1 MLNGVVVVMAHA
13 VGSNNGFEPRDMA
26 TVREHLDRDAA
37 NGRWLRAGFAA
48 ARDADA
54 GALILAIHGN
64 MFGPGFGPPWD
75 PEGFLSQSGFARFA
89 EGLIDEAN
97 AFAPGPRDLR
107 RHAPLRDA
115 AAFPRNRAR
124 HHGARDIRS
133 AAHARGASSGD
144 VAGGLSVHGAA
155 AAQPRP
161 TALAASLNRSVT

>member
-54 GALILAIHGN
+54 GALSLAIHSN
-64 MFGPGFGPPWD
+64 MFGAGFGPPWD

-97 AFAPGPRDLR
+97 AFARPVLVTFGDTHRFEMRRPFPETAPGIMALET
-107 RHAPLRDA
+107 
-115 AAFPRNRAR
+115 FGAR
-124 HHGARDIRS
+124 HM
-133 AAHARGASSGD
+133 HA
-144 VAGGLSVHGAA
+144 VHLRVTPEEGYPFTVQPLINP
-155 AAQPRP
+155 AQPLSPR
-161 TALAASLNRSVT
+161 R

>member
-13 VGSNNGFEPRDMA
+13 VGSNNGFEPRDFA

-64 MFGPGFGPPWD
+64 MFGPGFGPPSA
-75 PEGFLSQSGFARFA
+75 PETFMSQSGFARFA

-97 AFAPGPRDLR
+97 AFARPVLVTFGDTHRFEMRRPFPETAPGIMALET
-107 RHAPLRDA
+107 
-115 AAFPRNRAR
+115 FGAR
-124 HHGARDIRS
+124 HMHAVHLRVTSQGGYPFTVQPLLNPARP
-133 AAHARGASSGD
+133 
-144 VAGGLSVHGAA
+144 LS
-155 AAQPRP
+155 PR
-161 TALAASLNRSVT
+161 R